1 MQFVHALGIRFPN
14 LTYSEV
20 DVRPPVFLNCEG
32 GSLLLSCL
40 HLKFL
45 LPGLKTI
52 QNRLRESTQP
62 IFLQILLDQTFSR
75 SYLGE
80 WISLHMLDASALD
93 GSIVLLL
100 LFLLLAR
107 TCDHT
112 SISASLPGK
121 SRSLGLI
128 FFATPVHLNL
138 ETVVAR
144 WL

>member
-32 GSLLLSCL
+32 GGLLLSCL
-40 HLKFL
+40 HLKLL
-45 LPGLKTI
+45 LPGLKTVL
-52 QNRLRESTQP
+52 NRLREFTHTHNLLFDS
-62 IFLQILLDQTFSR
+62 ILSGLIHSQ
-75 SYLGE
+75 SYLCK
-80 WISLHMLDASALD
+80 WISLHVLDSAALD
-93 GSIVLLL
+93 GSIILLL

-112 SISASLPGK
+112 SNSASLPGK
-121 SRSLGLI
+121 SRNLGPIVCLI
-128 FFATPVHLNL
+128 LVM
-138 ETVVAR
+138 VAR